1 MNLHCLWAYTVRYM
15 RIIQESPLSWFQ
27 ELQRLRHSRNWSS
40 DSEELQDRTVLVTE
54 GKYPNF
60 LPGREDVLQFN
71 IVKNLGQE
79 RVNNFFFLEFLEVLL
94 PYVFKMVDSSHIA
107 AEVLGKLTQMIIT
120 LLRCIQLMK
129 VQTTWRAQKFLSS
142 SPNDLRCLIFFLSF
156 M

>member
-1 MNLHCLWAYTVRYM
+1 M
-15 RIIQESPLSWFQ
+15 
-27 ELQRLRHSRNWSS
+27 
-40 DSEELQDRTVLVTE
+40 TE

-107 AEVLGKLTQMIIT
+107 AEVLGKLT
-120 LLRCIQLMK
+120 
-129 VQTTWRAQKFLSS
+129 
-142 SPNDLRCLIFFLSF
+142 
-156 M
+156 